1 MQVEKERPGYWAVLP
16 SDVRYDPDL
25 NPNAKLLYAEIS
37 ALTNATGYCWATNE
51 WFAELFHLSA
61 RTITRL
67 VAQLEEKGYIRSEMA
82 STEKGTERRIY
93 AGIFSVQAQ
102 RGGLDEN
109 GNTPLPDQGGIDKNV
124 DGGVD
129 NFVEGGVDKNVERG
143 VDKNVHQNNTSM
155 NNTSMNNTP
164 IAPKGAKR
172 ARLPKKQPDWKPE
185 RFAKLWAYYPRGEA
199 KQKAIQAWDRLQPSD
214 ELIDAMARALER
226 QMRSP
231 EWQEGRY
238 IPYLSTWLNQERWS
252 DEERQPRPGA
262 GGQAPPDH
270 VLEEEGSYY
279 L

>member
-1 MQVEKERPGYWAVLP
+1 MQVEKERPSYWAVLP
-16 SDVRYDPDL
+16 SDVRYDPEL
-25 NPNAKLLYAEIS
+25 RPNAKLLYAEIS

-51 WFAELFHLSA
+51 WFADLFHLSVG
-61 RTITRL
+61 TVSRL
-67 VAQLEEKGYIRSEMA
+67 VSQLESRGYIRTEMA
-82 STEKGTERRIY
+82 TTEKGSERRIY
-93 AGIFSVQAQ
+93 AGVFSVRVQ
-102 RGGLDEN
+102 RKPPTEDEGSPPATVGGVDKIVEGGIAENVKGGLAENVKGGLDEN
-109 GNTPLPDQGGIDKNV
+109 VK
-124 DGGVD
+124 
-129 NFVEGGVDKNVERG
+129 
-143 VDKNVHQNNTSM
+143 QNNTSM